1 MLTREEQEYVYNT
14 IRKFIPDVLKK
25 IHYVDTGKEVGHK
38 FGDLFE
44 DELKNMLKESD
55 PDFTDATTIRGAAD
69 VHYKGA
75 YIDIKFG
82 LGVKGK
88 GKKGNPNCT
97 SVTKLQTFTKRKR
110 GDCKVNSF
118 FDALYVVVY
127 DVKNDALKMF
137 DVFDYMVYLNCDA
150 GTGQTM
156 LNESKITK
164 NLVEGVNIPEKILT
178 YEEKVIKIADI
189 RLDALDR
196 NIRLRTEQFN
206 ELKKEMDEYKGQ
218 STLF

>member
-1 MLTREEQEYVYNT
+1 MLTNEEQEYVYNT
-14 IRKFIPDVLKK
+14 TKKFIPAVLKK
-25 IHYVDTGKEVGHK
+25 INFVDAGKEVGHK

-44 DELKNMLKESD
+44 DELKNMLRESD
-55 PDFTDATTIRGAAD
+55 LDFTDATTIRGAAD
-69 VHYKGA
+69 IHYTGD
-75 YIDIKFG
+75 YIDVKFG
-82 LGVKGK
+82 LGEEGK

-97 SVTKLQTFTKRKR
+97 SVKKLQTFIKRKR

-118 FDALYVVVY
+118 FDSLYILSY

-137 DVFDYMVYLNCDA
+137 DVFDYMDYLNCDA

-164 NLVEGVNIPEKILT
+164 NLVEGVNIPEKTLT

-196 NIRLRTEQFN
+196 NIRLRTKQFN
-206 ELKKEMDEYKGQ
+206 DLKKEMNEYKGQ